1 MRRTEKDTLDTAF
14 CMDSGQVKTGDD
26 AEDTYVIMLQ
36 EIKMITAS
44 VAYGIAHEYPSVQEL
59 VKGLEKNGPLA
70 LADLKKGM
78 NKNGGLTDRR
88 IGPSISRRVY
98 KVFLGTDP
106 GSWEI

>member
-1 MRRTEKDTLDTAF
+1 MDTAF

-26 AEDTYVIMLQ
+26 AEDTYVRMLQ

-44 VAYGIAHEYPSVQEL
+44 VAYGIAHKYRTVQEL
-59 VKGLEKNGPLA
+59 VEGLERNGPLA

-78 NKNGGLTDRR
+78 NKDGGLTDRR
-88 IGPSISRRVY
+88 VGPSISKRVH

-106 GSWEI
+106 GSWEV